1 MWENEWRN
9 KIWQSIG
16 GPWDIIIIGGG
27 ITGAGILREATRLGL
42 HALLVEQRDF
52 AWGTSSRSS
61 KLVHGGFRYLKEG
74 KLLLTRDS
82 VHERE
87 QLLHEGPGLIDPLG
101 FLLTVY
107 KGDSSGRWTYE
118 MGLTVYDLLALRWDH
133 AYYSPQDFRLL
144 APHIS
149 QDDLQGGFR
158 FGDAQT
164 DDARLTLRVI
174 REAVADGAIAIN
186 YVKAKNLI
194 IDHEDVKGVSLS
206 DMLHGGKALAYA
218 RVVINATGAWADVLR
233 KQAGGKSHIRPL
245 RGSHLIFPNWRLPVA
260 QAVSFLHPFDHRPV
274 FIFPWEKVTLV
285 GTTDVDHADSIE
297 NEPMISPNETAY
309 LMAAVEY
316 QFPSLSITLDDV
328 VSTYAGIRP
337 VIGSGKHDPSEE
349 SRNHV
354 IWGEKGLYTVTGGKL
369 TTFRLIA
376 LDVLKAIRHRIPELP
391 EPSHDMPVLNQID
404 QQLPCSNDIRDNCR
418 RRLLGRYGSDAFA
431 VVNSAHPGE
440 LDAIPG
446 TDYLWVE
453 LRWSARSEA
462 VCHLDDLLLR
472 RTRLGLILP
481 HGGVSILPVVKQ
493 ICMTELHWN
502 ESQWQL
508 ELADYQSLISNCYSL
523 PSSESIPDWKALL
536 SEVKRK
542 RKSTSPER
550 KKKIIRRS
558 SMIAGAILFSLSIL
572 AIVWRKYNQS
582 TKI

>member
-206 DMLHGGKALAYA
+206 DMLHEGKALAYA

-550 KKKIIRRS
+550 KKKIIRCL
-558 SMIAGAILFSLSIL
+558 SMLAGAILFSLSIL